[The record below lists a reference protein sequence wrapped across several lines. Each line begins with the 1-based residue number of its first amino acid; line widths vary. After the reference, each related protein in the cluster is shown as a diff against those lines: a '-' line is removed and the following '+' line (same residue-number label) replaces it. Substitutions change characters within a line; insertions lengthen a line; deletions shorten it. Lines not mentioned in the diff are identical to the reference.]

1 MTANAGGESAKIY
14 EFPKG
19 GRAGLRVEARGA
31 KPQAPVPAPVM
42 WDAWYH
48 EAAMREETPRKQ

>member
-1 MTANAGGESAKIY
+1 MLEAKAPKIY